1 MVARKASLQHKV
13 LLGYMILIMA
23 VCGMVS
29 ILLYER
35 SRMREIKTETSE
47 IRRIRHDISTA
58 HRYITELATY
68 GESVIVWEDTD
79 FREYRRKRLQTDS
92 LLQILKVSC
101 GTFVL
106 PKQIDSLCHLLE
118 AKEIHLLRIM
128 ETITRQGEADSLL
141 ANRLPIVIREAVR
154 TRTVT
159 QKKKGIAGW
168 FGGKRS
174 VQVFEPSKGLQ
185 DLNDK
190 LIAMQEERE
199 RRIDIYTDSLRIQNK
214 ALNRKLQILITH
226 LDGQAQ
232 AAFISRE
239 EKITEAGDFSF
250 KLFVLVI
257 VSASSLLFISFLI
270 IRHDIRKEREGRA
283 QLQRINRENEELL
296 GMRKQIILTISHDI
310 RGPLGNINN
319 CVELASETREK
330 KKREGYLENIRHS
343 CRHILNLVNN
353 LMDVYKINETKDT
366 RNEVPFRLNN
376 LLDNISKEYARKAG
390 GRALLFEHRHKNVGD
405 ITVRGDADKLEQ
417 ILDNLL
423 TNAIKFTLSGTIR
436 FHTEYMAGRLY
447 VEVGDT
453 GIGMDEETLER
464 VFRPFERAA
473 QEINSEGF
481 GLGLFIT
488 KALVK
493 VLNGSIEV
501 ESRPGKGTTFRLSFP
516 LSETTEEPE
525 TEELP
530 VQSATILP
538 KHVLVVDDDS
548 ILLKITED
556 MLGRNGVECTTCQ
569 NAKEAILALDR
580 LDYDLVLTDIQMP
593 VTDGF
598 GLLRLLRNSDIG
610 NSRTIPVAVMTAR
623 GDGDSGVY
631 MKSGFCGCI
640 HKPFSSKGLLAFIS
654 SVTEGRSAGMS
665 PFDYSRLMEST
676 DDRRHMFG
684 LVAKESEKDLAELEE
699 ALRKTDR
706 EAMRRIVH
714 RMAPVWELLG
724 ANDVLSG
731 YRKLLHDRISSDE
744 TVREYTMRIMKQI
757 RLLIDEVNNELR
769 KKMMGM
775 KKTLLIVEDNLI
787 LCDILERW
795 LQKAGYGVLTAIDE
809 PSARRKIKG
818 NNVALVLTDVRLPE
832 GDGISLLEWSISQGL
847 HIPFVVMTEHAS
859 IADAVRAVKLGAKD
873 YLPKPVHEELLM
885 ELLRG
890 LIGLPVSIPPKKSL
904 MKRLSG
910 AIRETERIAC
920 RVAPLNCSV
929 MILGPNG
936 SGKESVAQ
944 LIQQHSGRKD
954 KPFVAVNC
962 GCIRGELAASEFF
975 GHVQGAFTDAK
986 KDTAGYFET
995 AKGGTLFLD
1004 EIGNM
1009 PPEMQTLLLRV
1020 LQERVYCPVGSRK
1033 ELEADVRILS
1043 ATNEDMERAIRE
1055 GRFREDLYYRLAEF
1069 EIRQPSLSECPEDIL
1084 PLADFFREQHSEEIR
1099 VETSGFTEQAK
1110 ISMLSHSWPGNVRE
1124 LDNRIRRAVLLAL
1137 SPLLTHKDLNLN
1149 ATICRTGE
1157 KCKKGLM
1164 EEAEEKELIRKIL
1177 EECGGKISRVAR
1189 MLGISRPT
1197 LYKKMERYG
1206 LR

>member
-1 MVARKASLQHKV
+1 MKIFMVARKVSLQHKV

-185 DLNDK
+185 DLNEK

-199 RRIDIYTDSLRIQNK
+199 RRIDMYTDSLRIQNK

-353 LMDVYKINETKDT
+353 LMDVYRINETRDT
-366 RNEVPFRLNN
+366 RNEIPFRLGS
-376 LLDNISKEYARKAG
+376 LLDNISEEYARKAAG
-390 GRALLFEHRHKNVGD
+390 QALLFERCHEIVNN

-423 TNAIKFTLSGTIR
+423 TNAIKFTPSGTVR
-436 FHTEYMAGRLY
+436 FHTGYAEGRLH

-453 GIGMDEETLER
+453 GIGMDRETLDR

-488 KALVK
+488 KGLVK
-493 VLNGSIEV
+493 VLDGNIDV
-501 ESRPGKGTTFRLSFP
+501 ESRPGKGTIFRLTFP
-516 LSETTEEPE
+516 LPETTEDPE
-525 TEELP
+525 TEEFQ
-530 VQSATILP
+530 VQSAMVLP
-538 KHVLVVDDDS
+538 KRVLVVDDDS
-548 ILLKITED
+548 ILLRITED
-556 MLGRNGVECTTCQ
+556 MLGRHGVECTTCQ
-569 NAKEAILALDR
+569 SVKEAVLALDR

-598 GLLRLLRNSDIG
+598 GLLKLLRGSNIG

-631 MKSGFCGCI
+631 ARSGFCGCI
-640 HKPFSSKGLLAFIS
+640 HKPFSSKGLLAFLS
-654 SVTEGRSAGMS
+654 SVMAGRAAGAS

-684 LVAKESEKDLAELEE
+684 LVMKESEKDLAELEGAME
-699 ALRKTDR
+699 GMDR
-706 EAMRRIVH
+706 EAMRRTVH

-724 ANDVLSG
+724 AGDVLSD
-731 YRKLLHDRISSDE
+731 YRKILHDKAAGDE
-744 TVREYTMRIMKQI
+744 TVRGHTLRVMEQI
-757 RLLIDEVNNELR
+757 RTLMDEVNNELEKR
-769 KKMMGM
+769 
-775 KKTLLIVEDNLI
+775 D
-787 LCDILERW
+787 D
-795 LQKAGYGVLTAIDE
+795 
-809 PSARRKIKG
+809 G
-818 NNVALVLTDVRLPE
+818 NE
-832 GDGISLLEWSISQGL
+832 
-847 HIPFVVMTEHAS
+847 
-859 IADAVRAVKLGAKD
+859 
-873 YLPKPVHEELLM
+873 
-885 ELLRG
+885 
-890 LIGLPVSIPPKKSL
+890 
-904 MKRLSG
+904 
-910 AIRETERIAC
+910 
-920 RVAPLNCSV
+920 
-929 MILGPNG
+929 
-936 SGKESVAQ
+936 
-944 LIQQHSGRKD
+944 
-954 KPFVAVNC
+954 
-962 GCIRGELAASEFF
+962 
-975 GHVQGAFTDAK
+975 
-986 KDTAGYFET
+986 
-995 AKGGTLFLD
+995 
-1004 EIGNM
+1004 
-1009 PPEMQTLLLRV
+1009 
-1020 LQERVYCPVGSRK
+1020 
-1033 ELEADVRILS
+1033 
-1043 ATNEDMERAIRE
+1043 
-1055 GRFREDLYYRLAEF
+1055 
-1069 EIRQPSLSECPEDIL
+1069 
-1084 PLADFFREQHSEEIR
+1084 
-1099 VETSGFTEQAK
+1099 
-1110 ISMLSHSWPGNVRE
+1110 
-1124 LDNRIRRAVLLAL
+1124 
-1137 SPLLTHKDLNLN
+1137 KDL
-1149 ATICRTGE
+1149 TG
-1157 KCKKGLM
+1157 
-1164 EEAEEKELIRKIL
+1164 R
-1177 EECGGKISRVAR
+1177 GG
-1189 MLGISRPT
+1189 
-1197 LYKKMERYG
+1197 
-1206 LR
+1206 

>member
-1 MVARKASLQHKV
+1 MKIFMVARKVSLQHKV

-185 DLNDK
+185 DLNEK

-199 RRIDIYTDSLRIQNK
+199 RRIDMYTDSLRIQNK

-353 LMDVYKINETKDT
+353 LMDVYRINETRDT
-366 RNEVPFRLNN
+366 RNEIPFRLGS
-376 LLDNISKEYARKAG
+376 LLDNISEEYARKAAG
-390 GRALLFEHRHKNVGD
+390 QALLFERCHEIVNN

-423 TNAIKFTLSGTIR
+423 TNAIKFTPSGTVR
-436 FHTEYMAGRLY
+436 FHTGYAEGRLH

-453 GIGMDEETLER
+453 GIGMDRETLER

-488 KALVK
+488 KGLVK
-493 VLNGSIEV
+493 VLDGNIDV
-501 ESRPGKGTTFRLSFP
+501 ESRPGKGTIFRLTFP
-516 LSETTEEPE
+516 LPETTEDPE
-525 TEELP
+525 TEEFQ
-530 VQSATILP
+530 VQSAMVLP
-538 KHVLVVDDDS
+538 KRVLVVDDDS
-548 ILLKITED
+548 ILLRITED
-556 MLGRNGVECTTCQ
+556 MLGRHGVECTTCQ
-569 NAKEAILALDR
+569 SVKEAVLALDR

-598 GLLRLLRNSDIG
+598 GLLKLLRGSDIG

-631 MKSGFCGCI
+631 ARSGFCGCI
-640 HKPFSSKGLLAFIS
+640 HKPFSSKGLLAFLS
-654 SVTEGRSAGMS
+654 SVMAGRAAGAS

-684 LVAKESEKDLAELEE
+684 LVMKESEKDLAELEGAME
-699 ALRKTDR
+699 GMDR
-706 EAMRRIVH
+706 EAMRRTVH

-724 ANDVLSG
+724 AGDVLSD
-731 YRKLLHDRISSDE
+731 YRKILHDKAAGDE
-744 TVREYTMRIMKQI
+744 TVRGHTLRVMEQI
-757 RLLIDEVNNELR
+757 RTLMDEVNNELEKR
-769 KKMMGM
+769 
-775 KKTLLIVEDNLI
+775 D
-787 LCDILERW
+787 D
-795 LQKAGYGVLTAIDE
+795 
-809 PSARRKIKG
+809 G
-818 NNVALVLTDVRLPE
+818 NE
-832 GDGISLLEWSISQGL
+832 
-847 HIPFVVMTEHAS
+847 
-859 IADAVRAVKLGAKD
+859 
-873 YLPKPVHEELLM
+873 
-885 ELLRG
+885 
-890 LIGLPVSIPPKKSL
+890 
-904 MKRLSG
+904 
-910 AIRETERIAC
+910 
-920 RVAPLNCSV
+920 
-929 MILGPNG
+929 
-936 SGKESVAQ
+936 
-944 LIQQHSGRKD
+944 
-954 KPFVAVNC
+954 
-962 GCIRGELAASEFF
+962 
-975 GHVQGAFTDAK
+975 
-986 KDTAGYFET
+986 
-995 AKGGTLFLD
+995 
-1004 EIGNM
+1004 
-1009 PPEMQTLLLRV
+1009 
-1020 LQERVYCPVGSRK
+1020 
-1033 ELEADVRILS
+1033 
-1043 ATNEDMERAIRE
+1043 
-1055 GRFREDLYYRLAEF
+1055 
-1069 EIRQPSLSECPEDIL
+1069 
-1084 PLADFFREQHSEEIR
+1084 
-1099 VETSGFTEQAK
+1099 
-1110 ISMLSHSWPGNVRE
+1110 
-1124 LDNRIRRAVLLAL
+1124 
-1137 SPLLTHKDLNLN
+1137 KDL
-1149 ATICRTGE
+1149 TG
-1157 KCKKGLM
+1157 
-1164 EEAEEKELIRKIL
+1164 R
-1177 EECGGKISRVAR
+1177 GG
-1189 MLGISRPT
+1189 
-1197 LYKKMERYG
+1197 
-1206 LR
+1206 

>member
-1 MVARKASLQHKV
+1 MVARKASLQDKV

-185 DLNDK
+185 DLNEK

-199 RRIDIYTDSLRIQNK
+199 RRIDMYTDSLRIQNK

-310 RGPLGNINN
+310 RGPLGNISN

-353 LMDVYKINETKDT
+353 LMDVYRINETRDT
-366 RNEVPFRLNN
+366 RNEIPFRLGS
-376 LLDNISKEYARKAG
+376 LLDNISEEYARKAAG
-390 GRALLFEHRHKNVGD
+390 QALLFERCHEIVNN

-423 TNAIKFTLSGTIR
+423 TNAIKFTPSGTVR
-436 FHTEYMAGRLY
+436 FHTGYAEGRLH

-453 GIGMDEETLER
+453 GIGMDRETLER

-488 KALVK
+488 KGLVK
-493 VLNGSIEV
+493 VLDGNIDV
-501 ESRPGKGTTFRLSFP
+501 ESRPGKGTIFRLTFP
-516 LSETTEEPE
+516 LPETTEDPE
-525 TEELP
+525 TEEFQ
-530 VQSATILP
+530 VQSAMVLP
-538 KHVLVVDDDS
+538 KRVLVVDDDS
-548 ILLKITED
+548 ILLRITED
-556 MLGRNGVECTTCQ
+556 MLGRHGVECTTCQ
-569 NAKEAILALDR
+569 SVKEAVLALDR

-598 GLLRLLRNSDIG
+598 GLLKLLRGSDIG

-631 MKSGFCGCI
+631 ARSGFCGCI
-640 HKPFSSKGLLAFIS
+640 HKPFSSKGLLAFLS
-654 SVTEGRSAGMS
+654 SVMAGRAAGAS

-684 LVAKESEKDLAELEE
+684 LVMKESEKDLAELEGAME
-699 ALRKTDR
+699 GMDR
-706 EAMRRIVH
+706 EAMRRTVH

-724 ANDVLSG
+724 AGDVLSD
-731 YRKLLHDRISSDE
+731 YRKILHDKAAGDE
-744 TVREYTMRIMKQI
+744 TVRGHTLRVMEQI
-757 RLLIDEVNNELR
+757 RTLMDEVNNELEKR
-769 KKMMGM
+769 
-775 KKTLLIVEDNLI
+775 D
-787 LCDILERW
+787 D
-795 LQKAGYGVLTAIDE
+795 
-809 PSARRKIKG
+809 G
-818 NNVALVLTDVRLPE
+818 NE
-832 GDGISLLEWSISQGL
+832 
-847 HIPFVVMTEHAS
+847 
-859 IADAVRAVKLGAKD
+859 
-873 YLPKPVHEELLM
+873 
-885 ELLRG
+885 
-890 LIGLPVSIPPKKSL
+890 
-904 MKRLSG
+904 
-910 AIRETERIAC
+910 
-920 RVAPLNCSV
+920 
-929 MILGPNG
+929 
-936 SGKESVAQ
+936 
-944 LIQQHSGRKD
+944 
-954 KPFVAVNC
+954 
-962 GCIRGELAASEFF
+962 
-975 GHVQGAFTDAK
+975 
-986 KDTAGYFET
+986 
-995 AKGGTLFLD
+995 
-1004 EIGNM
+1004 
-1009 PPEMQTLLLRV
+1009 
-1020 LQERVYCPVGSRK
+1020 
-1033 ELEADVRILS
+1033 
-1043 ATNEDMERAIRE
+1043 
-1055 GRFREDLYYRLAEF
+1055 
-1069 EIRQPSLSECPEDIL
+1069 
-1084 PLADFFREQHSEEIR
+1084 
-1099 VETSGFTEQAK
+1099 
-1110 ISMLSHSWPGNVRE
+1110 
-1124 LDNRIRRAVLLAL
+1124 
-1137 SPLLTHKDLNLN
+1137 KDL
-1149 ATICRTGE
+1149 TG
-1157 KCKKGLM
+1157 
-1164 EEAEEKELIRKIL
+1164 R
-1177 EECGGKISRVAR
+1177 GG
-1189 MLGISRPT
+1189 
-1197 LYKKMERYG
+1197 
-1206 LR
+1206 

>member
-1 MVARKASLQHKV
+1 METGNISLQYKV
-13 LLGYMILIMA
+13 LLGYMILVVA

-35 SRMREIKTETSE
+35 DRMRTIRSETAE
-47 IRRIRHDISTA
+47 IRRIWHDISTA
-58 HRYITELATY
+58 HRHITELATD
-68 GESVIVWEDTD
+68 GESVIVWEDAD
-79 FREYRRKRLQTDS
+79 FRDYHGKRLHTDS
-92 LLQILKVSC
+92 LLQTLKSSC
-101 GTFVL
+101 GMFVL
-106 PKQIDSLCHLLE
+106 PGQIDSLCHLLE
-118 AKEIHLLRIM
+118 AKEEHLSHIM
-128 ETITRQGEADSLL
+128 KAIAQLEEADSLL
-141 ANRLPIVIREAVR
+141 ANRLPVVAREAVR
-154 TRTVT
+154 IRTVT
-159 QKKKGIAGW
+159 RRKTGVAGW
-168 FGGKRS
+168 LGGKKS
-174 VQVFEPSKGLQ
+174 VQVLEPSEGLRE
-185 DLNDK
+185 LNDR
-190 LIAMQEERE
+190 LVAMQEERN
-199 RRIDIYTDSLRIQNK
+199 RRINAYADSLRRQNRT
-214 ALNRKLQILITH
+214 LNQKLHVLVTH

-493 VLNGSIEV
+493 VLDGSIEV

-548 ILLKITED
+548 ILLRITED
-556 MLGRNGVECTTCQ
+556 MLGRHGVECTTCQ
-569 NAKEAILALDR
+569 SVKEAVLALDR

-598 GLLRLLRNSDIG
+598 GLLKLLRGSDIG

-631 MKSGFCGCI
+631 ARSGFCGCI
-640 HKPFSSKGLLAFIS
+640 HKPFSSKGLLAFLS
-654 SVTEGRSAGMS
+654 SVMAGRAAGAS

-684 LVAKESEKDLAELEE
+684 LVMKESEKDLAELEGAME
-699 ALRKTDR
+699 GMDR
-706 EAMRRIVH
+706 EAMRRTVH

-724 ANDVLSG
+724 AGDVLSD
-731 YRKLLHDRISSDE
+731 YRKILHDKAAGDE
-744 TVREYTMRIMKQI
+744 TVRGHTLRVMEQI
-757 RLLIDEVNNELR
+757 RTLMDEVNNELEKR
-769 KKMMGM
+769 
-775 KKTLLIVEDNLI
+775 D
-787 LCDILERW
+787 D
-795 LQKAGYGVLTAIDE
+795 
-809 PSARRKIKG
+809 G
-818 NNVALVLTDVRLPE
+818 NE
-832 GDGISLLEWSISQGL
+832 
-847 HIPFVVMTEHAS
+847 
-859 IADAVRAVKLGAKD
+859 
-873 YLPKPVHEELLM
+873 
-885 ELLRG
+885 
-890 LIGLPVSIPPKKSL
+890 
-904 MKRLSG
+904 
-910 AIRETERIAC
+910 
-920 RVAPLNCSV
+920 
-929 MILGPNG
+929 
-936 SGKESVAQ
+936 
-944 LIQQHSGRKD
+944 
-954 KPFVAVNC
+954 
-962 GCIRGELAASEFF
+962 
-975 GHVQGAFTDAK
+975 
-986 KDTAGYFET
+986 
-995 AKGGTLFLD
+995 
-1004 EIGNM
+1004 
-1009 PPEMQTLLLRV
+1009 
-1020 LQERVYCPVGSRK
+1020 
-1033 ELEADVRILS
+1033 
-1043 ATNEDMERAIRE
+1043 
-1055 GRFREDLYYRLAEF
+1055 
-1069 EIRQPSLSECPEDIL
+1069 
-1084 PLADFFREQHSEEIR
+1084 
-1099 VETSGFTEQAK
+1099 
-1110 ISMLSHSWPGNVRE
+1110 
-1124 LDNRIRRAVLLAL
+1124 
-1137 SPLLTHKDLNLN
+1137 KDL
-1149 ATICRTGE
+1149 TG
-1157 KCKKGLM
+1157 
-1164 EEAEEKELIRKIL
+1164 R
-1177 EECGGKISRVAR
+1177 GG
-1189 MLGISRPT
+1189 
-1197 LYKKMERYG
+1197 
-1206 LR
+1206 

>member
-1 MVARKASLQHKV
+1 MVARKVSLQHKV

-159 QKKKGIAGW
+159 Q
-168 FGGKRS
+168 
-174 VQVFEPSKGLQ
+174 
-185 DLNDK
+185 
-190 LIAMQEERE
+190 
-199 RRIDIYTDSLRIQNK
+199 
-214 ALNRKLQILITH
+214 
-226 LDGQAQ
+226 
-232 AAFISRE
+232 
-239 EKITEAGDFSF
+239 
-250 KLFVLVI
+250 
-257 VSASSLLFISFLI
+257 
-270 IRHDIRKEREGRA
+270 
-283 QLQRINRENEELL
+283 
-296 GMRKQIILTISHDI
+296 
-310 RGPLGNINN
+310 
-319 CVELASETREK
+319 K

-493 VLNGSIEV
+493 VLDGSIEV

-516 LSETTEEPE
+516 LSETTGEPE

-610 NSRTIPVAVMTAR
+610 NSRTVPVAVMTAR

-699 ALRKTDR
+699 ALRENDR

-724 ANDVLSG
+724 ANDVLFG
-731 YRKLLHDRISSDE
+731 YRKLLHDKTSSDE

-769 KKMMGM
+769 KKNDGDE
-775 KKTLLIVEDNLI
+775 KDF
-787 LCDILERW
+787 
-795 LQKAGYGVLTAIDE
+795 IDRGGQ
-809 PSARRKIKG
+809 P
-818 NNVALVLTDVRLPE
+818 D
-832 GDGISLLEWSISQGL
+832 SL
-847 HIPFVVMTEHAS
+847 
-859 IADAVRAVKLGAKD
+859 
-873 YLPKPVHEELLM
+873 
-885 ELLRG
+885 
-890 LIGLPVSIPPKKSL
+890 
-904 MKRLSG
+904 
-910 AIRETERIAC
+910 
-920 RVAPLNCSV
+920 
-929 MILGPNG
+929 
-936 SGKESVAQ
+936 
-944 LIQQHSGRKD
+944 
-954 KPFVAVNC
+954 
-962 GCIRGELAASEFF
+962 
-975 GHVQGAFTDAK
+975 
-986 KDTAGYFET
+986 
-995 AKGGTLFLD
+995 
-1004 EIGNM
+1004 
-1009 PPEMQTLLLRV
+1009 
-1020 LQERVYCPVGSRK
+1020 
-1033 ELEADVRILS
+1033 
-1043 ATNEDMERAIRE
+1043 
-1055 GRFREDLYYRLAEF
+1055 
-1069 EIRQPSLSECPEDIL
+1069 
-1084 PLADFFREQHSEEIR
+1084 
-1099 VETSGFTEQAK
+1099 
-1110 ISMLSHSWPGNVRE
+1110 
-1124 LDNRIRRAVLLAL
+1124 
-1137 SPLLTHKDLNLN
+1137 
-1149 ATICRTGE
+1149 
-1157 KCKKGLM
+1157 
-1164 EEAEEKELIRKIL
+1164 
-1177 EECGGKISRVAR
+1177 
-1189 MLGISRPT
+1189 
-1197 LYKKMERYG
+1197 RYS
-1206 LR
+1206 

>member
-1 MVARKASLQHKV
+1 MKIFMVARKASLQHKV

-185 DLNDK
+185 DLNEK

-199 RRIDIYTDSLRIQNK
+199 RRIDMYTDSLRIQNK

-310 RGPLGNINN
+310 RGPLGNISN

-353 LMDVYKINETKDT
+353 LMDVYRINETRDT
-366 RNEVPFRLNN
+366 RNEIPFRLGS
-376 LLDNISKEYARKAG
+376 LLDNISEEYARKAAG
-390 GRALLFEHRHKNVGD
+390 QALLFERCHEIVNN

-423 TNAIKFTLSGTIR
+423 TNAIKFTPSGTVR
-436 FHTEYMAGRLY
+436 FHTGYAEGRLH

-453 GIGMDEETLER
+453 GIGMDRETLER

-488 KALVK
+488 KGLVK
-493 VLNGSIEV
+493 VLDGNIDV
-501 ESRPGKGTTFRLSFP
+501 ESRPGKGTIFRLTFP
-516 LSETTEEPE
+516 LPETTEDPE
-525 TEELP
+525 TEEFQ
-530 VQSATILP
+530 VQSAMVLP
-538 KHVLVVDDDS
+538 KRVLVVDDDS
-548 ILLKITED
+548 ILLRITED
-556 MLGRNGVECTTCQ
+556 MLGRHGVECTTCQ
-569 NAKEAILALDR
+569 SVKEAVLALDR

-598 GLLRLLRNSDIG
+598 GLLKLLRGSDIG

-631 MKSGFCGCI
+631 ARSGFCGCI
-640 HKPFSSKGLLAFIS
+640 HKPFSSKGLLAFLS
-654 SVTEGRSAGMS
+654 PVMAGRAAGAS

-684 LVAKESEKDLAELEE
+684 LVMKESEKDLAELEGAME
-699 ALRKTDR
+699 GMDR
-706 EAMRRIVH
+706 EAMRRTVH

-724 ANDVLSG
+724 AGDVLSD
-731 YRKLLHDRISSDE
+731 YRKILHDKAAGDE
-744 TVREYTMRIMKQI
+744 TVRGHTLRVMEQI
-757 RLLIDEVNNELR
+757 RTLMDEVNNELEKR
-769 KKMMGM
+769 
-775 KKTLLIVEDNLI
+775 D
-787 LCDILERW
+787 D
-795 LQKAGYGVLTAIDE
+795 
-809 PSARRKIKG
+809 G
-818 NNVALVLTDVRLPE
+818 NE
-832 GDGISLLEWSISQGL
+832 
-847 HIPFVVMTEHAS
+847 
-859 IADAVRAVKLGAKD
+859 
-873 YLPKPVHEELLM
+873 
-885 ELLRG
+885 
-890 LIGLPVSIPPKKSL
+890 
-904 MKRLSG
+904 
-910 AIRETERIAC
+910 
-920 RVAPLNCSV
+920 
-929 MILGPNG
+929 
-936 SGKESVAQ
+936 
-944 LIQQHSGRKD
+944 
-954 KPFVAVNC
+954 
-962 GCIRGELAASEFF
+962 
-975 GHVQGAFTDAK
+975 
-986 KDTAGYFET
+986 
-995 AKGGTLFLD
+995 
-1004 EIGNM
+1004 
-1009 PPEMQTLLLRV
+1009 
-1020 LQERVYCPVGSRK
+1020 
-1033 ELEADVRILS
+1033 
-1043 ATNEDMERAIRE
+1043 
-1055 GRFREDLYYRLAEF
+1055 
-1069 EIRQPSLSECPEDIL
+1069 
-1084 PLADFFREQHSEEIR
+1084 
-1099 VETSGFTEQAK
+1099 
-1110 ISMLSHSWPGNVRE
+1110 
-1124 LDNRIRRAVLLAL
+1124 
-1137 SPLLTHKDLNLN
+1137 KDL
-1149 ATICRTGE
+1149 TG
-1157 KCKKGLM
+1157 
-1164 EEAEEKELIRKIL
+1164 R
-1177 EECGGKISRVAR
+1177 GG
-1189 MLGISRPT
+1189 
-1197 LYKKMERYG
+1197 
-1206 LR
+1206 

>member
-118 AKEIHLLRIM
+118 AKEVHLLRIM

-141 ANRLPIVIREAVR
+141 ANRLPVVIREAVR

-185 DLNDK
+185 DLNEK

-493 VLNGSIEV
+493 VLDGSIEV

-569 NAKEAILALDR
+569 NAKEAILALNR

-610 NSRTIPVAVMTAR
+610 NSRTVPVAVMTAR

-731 YRKLLHDRISSDE
+731 YRMLLHDRISSDE

-769 KKMMGM
+769 KKNDGDE
-775 KKTLLIVEDNLI
+775 KTLLIVEDNLI

-890 LIGLPVSIPPKKSL
+890 LIGLPVSVPPKKSL

-910 AIRETERIAC
+910 AVRETERIAC

-1124 LDNRIRRAVLLAL
+1124 LDNRIRRAVLLAV

-1189 MLGISRPT
+1189 MLGMSRLT